1 VSDPESELRIEDQL
15 AGRGAPPEV
24 PRPVDRTL
32 GDLIDRLADRLAG
45 EVESA
50 PLPLLSGDT
59 LRLVE
64 LSEVEQW
71 LRGCAIRSRAGE
83 IL

>member
-1 VSDPESELRIEDQL
+1 MNVLAVPLYLAAIEL
-15 AGRGAPPEV
+15 AGAAALPAVLLTG
-24 PRPVDRTL
+24 
-32 GDLIDRLADRLAG
+32 LAG
-45 EVESA
+45 VA
-50 PLPLLSGDT
+50 G
-59 LRLVE
+59 VVAIG